1 MLFRSLDGQFHTIKV
16 KVARNGVRVR
26 SRTGYYALDVNDWRK
41 KENQGLNA
49 GQLNG
54 LAATGVVFQAQ
65 PIQPKAQGQPATVE
79 IFVDPGTISVGD
91 GPDGTY
97 SMDLSF
103 EIAALKVNGTP
114 EHVETRSASGDVKA
128 TTYRQFLRT
137 GIPMR
142 VEMPLTTG
150 RHLLRVMVRDN
161 RTGHLGTLDLP
172 VTIG

>member
-1 MLFRSLDGQFHTIKV
+1 
-16 KVARNGVRVR
+16 
-26 SRTGYYALDVNDWRK
+26 
-41 KENQGLNA
+41 
-49 GQLNG
+49 
-54 LAATGVVFQAQ
+54 
-65 PIQPKAQGQPATVE
+65 
-79 IFVDPGTISVGD
+79 
-91 GPDGTY
+91 
-97 SMDLSF
+97 MDLSF
-103 EIAALKVNGTP
+103 EIAALKANGTP

-172 VTIG
+172 LTIG